1 MFSRIIQD
9 LVAEI
14 LADVGAL
21 YKASEA
27 VKPSSVIY
35 MFFPLSDGRMITLGG
50 TCRYALGLRPF
61 VY

>member
-1 MFSRIIQD
+1 MFRIILD

-27 VKPSSVIY
+27 VRYFTLLKANIV
-35 MFFPLSDGRMITLGG
+35 MFYTGRVGG
-50 TCRYALGLRPF
+50 HVMVLFAYIDK
-61 VY
+61 